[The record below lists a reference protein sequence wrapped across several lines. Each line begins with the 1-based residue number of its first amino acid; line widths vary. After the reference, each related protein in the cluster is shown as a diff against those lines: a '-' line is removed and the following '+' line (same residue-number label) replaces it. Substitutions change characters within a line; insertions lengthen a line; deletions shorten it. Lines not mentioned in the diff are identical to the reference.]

1 MTKEEYSKSLVE
13 YLLIGFKDDEL
24 VWKTMSG
31 YLTKSE
37 ILADKDNIASW
48 LDSTLNVARR
58 LLNQQQKEMQS
69 KMAAVNKL
77 LQPYDDDFI
86 IWESSSGNMTKRELL
101 SNDKEKEEYFDA
113 LMRVSSDILRSQ
125 ANKQNKDEKQDI

>member
-31 YLTKSE
+31 HLTKSE
-37 ILADKDNIASW
+37 ILSDKDNIASW

-58 LLNQQQKEMQS
+58 LMNRKQEYIDAKLNYVE
-69 KMAAVNKL
+69 KL
-77 LQPYDDDFI
+77 LQTYDDDFI
-86 IWESSSGNMTKRELL
+86 IYKSPSGNITKKDLL
-101 SNDKEKEEYFDA
+101 SSDKEKDEYFNT
-113 LMRVSSDILRSQ
+113 LINVSRDILRSQ
-125 ANKQNKDEKQDI
+125 ANKQINYE